1 MKRKTLALILGMMI
15 STVLLAG
22 CAETPEDS
30 LVKMKGKEASEKNYE
45 EAEIPETQ
53 ANAEETA
60 NADKTTIRDMV
71 GASETYQSTVTDET
85 GKLKI
90 DTNAVVEI
98 PEAEKASAIAVSQ
111 HPFDQAEIDLITNA
125 FFKDAKIYT
134 SSSYFSRTKQQV
146 LKELTTWK
154 GYLAEGNMDP
164 NGWGK
169 DENGNY
175 NLDIYEVIEN
185 LEQEYET
192 APEERVLEEVKP
204 QFGLETSDG
213 MGGTYVMDDNFIGVA
228 VTEDGTPFRYI
239 LKSFGSTPMSVKIEN
254 NKKYEQSEQADA
266 LFFWNSYDDFS
277 ANNDIHLAESLPT
290 EEELKTDI
298 GISFEEAKAL
308 ADEKVAALQIPDM
321 ELADWEYGLCT
332 YQVNSPENNDIHIH
346 DTGYMLYY
354 TRKLDGIPVTY
365 TNSYGGALEDM
376 DSEME
381 TWDYERLN
389 FYVTEDG
396 IDQVEFIN
404 QYDIGKVKTERV
416 NLKSFDEIMDIY
428 EKMMLIQNADT
439 LNYEDGRNYHIDRI
453 TFGYSRIYE
462 PSTDSRSGVLVPVWD
477 FFGNFEGMYTEE
489 QKSQGAPETFGN
501 YDKKCSHLTINAID
515 GSVIDREL
523 GY

>member
-1 MKRKTLALILGMMI
+1 MKRKTLSLILGMMI
-15 STVLLAG
+15 SAVLLTG

-30 LVKMKGKEASEKNYE
+30 LVKMKGKEASEKNFE
-45 EAEIPETQ
+45 EAEVPENQ
-53 ANAEETA
+53 VSAEGEE
-60 NADKTTIRDMV
+60 NADKTTIRDIV
-71 GASETYQSTVTDET
+71 GAPETYQSTVTDET
-85 GKLKI
+85 GKLTI
-90 DTNAVVEI
+90 DTDAVVEI

-111 HPFDQAEIDLITNA
+111 HPFDQEEIDLITNT

-134 SSSYFSRTKQQV
+134 SSSYFARTKQQV

-175 NLDIYEVIEN
+175 NLDIYQVIED

-192 APEERVLEEVKP
+192 APEEKVLEEVKP
-204 QFGLETSDG
+204 QFGLETDDG
-213 MGGTYVMDDNFIGVA
+213 MGGTYIMDDNFMGIA
-228 VTEDGTPFRYI
+228 VTQDGTPFRYI
-239 LKSFGSTPMSVKIEN
+239 LKSFGSDPMSVKIEN
-254 NKKYEQSEQADA
+254 NKKYEQSEQADR
-266 LFFWNSYDDFS
+266 LFFWNSYDSFS
-277 ANNDIHLAESLPT
+277 ADNDTHLAESLPP
-290 EEELKTDI
+290 EEELKTEI
-298 GISFEEAKAL
+298 GISFEDAKAL
-308 ADEKVAALQIPDM
+308 ADEKVAALQIPGM

-332 YQVNSPENNDIHIH
+332 YQANNPENNDIHIY

-354 TRKLDGIPVTY
+354 TRKLDGIPITY
-365 TNSYGGALEDM
+365 TDSYGGALEDM

-381 TWDYERLN
+381 TWCYERLN

-404 QYDIGKVKTERV
+404 QYDIGEVKTERV

-439 LNYEDGRNYHIDRI
+439 LNYEAGRTYHIDRI

-477 FFGNFEGMYTEE
+477 FFGSFEGKNTEE
-489 QKSQGAPETFGN
+489 QKAQGAPETFGG
-501 YDKKCSHLTINAID
+501 YDKKYSHLTINAID
-515 GSVIDREL
+515 GSVIDRGL